1 MTKDKSLFHYG
12 STYNKL
18 IDPMNKQSRD
28 KIVEFVPAGAS
39 VLDIGCGTGVLC
51 FELREVKQCPV
62 VGVDLSLRMIEF
74 ARRNNPYQDVQF
86 LHQDATN
93 LRDIEADSFDYVVG
107 SLIIHELNAQ
117 GQRQL
122 VKEAW
127 RVGRKSILVD
137 SSAPLP
143 WNVVG
148 AMKRVLEV
156 AFGFDHY
163 PQFRSYLSSGGIM
176 GILRVA
182 DLDNTIVH
190 RELYSMGSNQIV
202 VIAH

>member
-1 MTKDKSLFHYG
+1 
-12 STYNKL
+12 
-18 IDPMNKQSRD
+18 
-28 KIVEFVPAGAS
+28 
-39 VLDIGCGTGVLC
+39 
-51 FELREVKQCPV
+51 
-62 VGVDLSLRMIEF
+62 MIEF

-148 AMKRVLEV
+148 AMKRVLEL